1 MNRILPKTPAPAA
14 PQKAA
19 PAKPARPV
27 SKKTEAKVQLLMDAY
42 KKSAEAQQ
50 ALGAKQPNKQQLGMG
65 DHAFWANP
73 ASYHRMADFDFWANP
88 NSYR

>member
-1 MNRILPKTPAPAA
+1 MARIMPKTAAPTA

-27 SKKTEAKVQLLMDAY
+27 NKKTEAKIQLLVDAY
-42 KKSAEAQQ
+42 KKAEERQ
-50 ALGAKQPNKQQLGMG
+50 ALEGKQPNKPKPGMG
-65 DHAFWANP
+65 DHAFWSNP
-73 ASYHRMADFDFWANP
+73 ASYHRMADRDFWANP